1 MQYISY
7 QVFSTKMKKQE
18 IFAASKRL
26 EDISGGDPTEVDPNV
41 ATFARNASQM
51 SDRANVPP
59 TYGTGF
65 ALALY

>member
-1 MQYISY
+1 M
-7 QVFSTKMKKQE
+7 FN
-18 IFAASKRL
+18 SKII
-26 EDISGGDPTEVDPNV
+26 DVQNIPGGDPTKVDPNV
-41 ATFARNASQM
+41 ATFARNAHRM